1 MEILLTLGAVLLGWL
16 VGGAIERGHLRS
28 LRLREIR
35 WRRIPV
41 LTVREPPEAWKV
53 LGCDLVSGSVVV
65 SIDPWKALLAWLR
78 GLVGGRLRSIESL
91 LERARRE
98 AVLRML
104 ETASAAGFHAVI
116 GVRLEGAELG
126 AEQGGSRGA
135 VGIELIAF
143 GTALR
148 LERPPG

>member
-1 MEILLTLGAVLLGWL
+1 VEILVALGALLLGWL
-16 VGGAIERGHLRS
+16 VGGVVERSHLRN

-41 LTVREPPEAWKV
+41 LTVREAPEAWRV

-65 SIDPWKALLAWLR
+65 SIDPWKALLAALR
-78 GLVGGRLRSIESL
+78 SLVGGRVRSVESL

-98 AVLRML
+98 AVLRMV
-104 ETASAAGFHAVI
+104 ETASEAGFHAVI
-116 GVRLEGAELG
+116 GVRLEAADLG
-126 AEQGGSRGA
+126 GERAQSRGA
-135 VGIELIAF
+135 GGLELIAF

-148 LERPPG
+148 LERPPR